1 VETPSTLSDSHVVS
15 PPKSPLLSAKSPR
28 HVKPSLYEWKL
39 PQFLSSQWELPPCI
53 VGESIQWE
61 LLMGADSSVNLYR
74 KYSAQTL
81 PLILFTLVALEIL
94 DVYLKE
100 NNNQRLCFIF
110 FFPFCDLHTRPLL
123 HVTIPWMSCV
133 VCFREYVPCSVCT
146 YSMLHF
152 PCYLSCDQ
160 FYVMFHVSRV
170 MCYLSYVMCYMIL
183 PTCAMRRLYY
193 KSPMSIIT

>member
-1 VETPSTLSDSHVVS
+1 MGL
-15 PPKSPLLSAKSPR
+15 
-28 HVKPSLYEWKL
+28 W
-39 PQFLSSQWELPPCI
+39 
-53 VGESIQWE
+53 ESIQWK

-133 VCFREYVPCSVCT
+133 VCFREYVPCVTCHVLRVICHV
-146 YSMLHF
+146 LHDF
-152 PCYLSCDQ
+152 PDLCDETAVLQ
-160 FYVMFHVSRV
+160 V
-170 MCYLSYVMCYMIL
+170 
-183 PTCAMRRLYY
+183 TN
-193 KSPMSIIT
+193 

>member
-1 VETPSTLSDSHVVS
+1 
-15 PPKSPLLSAKSPR
+15 
-28 HVKPSLYEWKL
+28 
-39 PQFLSSQWELPPCI
+39 
-53 VGESIQWE
+53 
-61 LLMGADSSVNLYR
+61 MGAPTLHCGRIYSVGAPNGSRLKR
-74 KYSAQTL
+74 EPLQKILGPNSA
-81 PLILFTLVALEIL
+81 PNLFTLVALEIL

-152 PCYLSCDQ
+152 PCYLSCDH
-160 FYVMFHVSRV
+160 FYVMCYESCVMLHVSRV